1 MINPNLR
8 FLKHANGT
16 YTMKRGL
23 CESCGHF
30 ASCKIANL
38 DTMACT
44 DYQPVIAF
52 KNLAGTEGRFNTF
65 RLGSAWS
72 YRVVEGQTIGI
83 LNGRCEKVGEAIIEA
98 IHCGEKLDMLKAHA
112 HMNHLMLAKPHE
124 DPVADLSRRIRNLY
138 GTNFY
143 SKAQLF
149 TVICLKRL

>member
-8 FLKHANGT
+8 FLKFSDGT

-30 ASCKIANL
+30 ASCKIVNL

-52 KNLAGTEGRFNTF
+52 KNLAGTEDRFNTF
-65 RLGSAWS
+65 RLGGAWS
-72 YRVVEGQTIGI
+72 FRVKVGQSIG
-83 LNGRCEKVGEAIIEA
+83 LLDGKCNKVGEAVIEGV
-98 IHCGEKLDMLKAHA
+98 HCGDKLDMLKAHA

-124 DPVADLSRRIRNLY
+124 DPVADLARRIRNLY
-138 GTNFY
+138 GTNFF
-143 SKAQLF
+143 ANAELF
-149 TVICLKRL
+149 TVIYLKRL